1 MLQEITI
8 QRLGEELGELG
19 DKEKALFV
27 ARYFKTGEGEYGE
40 GDILLGLT
48 VPVMRKI
55 AKKYLSLPLTTVT
68 KLLKSKIHEE
78 RFVALEM
85 MVMKYEKGNMGE
97 KKSVVDAYVHNL
109 ETVNSWDLVDTS
121 APYILGDY
129 LLDRSRK
136 ILYKLAKSKNIW
148 ERRVA
153 IVTTYTFIKA
163 GDFTDTLAIAE
174 LLLSDS
180 HDLIHKATGWMLREV
195 GNKSE
200 MELKAFLQK
209 HYKAMPRT
217 MLRYAIE
224 KFPPDVRKKYLKGLI

>member
-55 AKKYLSLPLTTVT
+55 AKKCLSLPLTEVA

-85 MVMKYEKGNMGE
+85 MVMKYEKGTMGE
-97 KKSVVDAYVHNL
+97 KK
-109 ETVNSWDLVDTS
+109 
-121 APYILGDY
+121 
-129 LLDRSRK
+129 
-136 ILYKLAKSKNIW
+136 
-148 ERRVA
+148 
-153 IVTTYTFIKA
+153 
-163 GDFTDTLAIAE
+163 
-174 LLLSDS
+174 
-180 HDLIHKATGWMLREV
+180 
-195 GNKSE
+195 
-200 MELKAFLQK
+200 
-209 HYKAMPRT
+209 
-217 MLRYAIE
+217 
-224 KFPPDVRKKYLKGLI
+224 